1 MRREFLPKKEGEEK
15 GMERMNIEYDEAAN
29 RNIYRVFQN

>member
-29 RNIYRVFQN
+29 IYRVSQN